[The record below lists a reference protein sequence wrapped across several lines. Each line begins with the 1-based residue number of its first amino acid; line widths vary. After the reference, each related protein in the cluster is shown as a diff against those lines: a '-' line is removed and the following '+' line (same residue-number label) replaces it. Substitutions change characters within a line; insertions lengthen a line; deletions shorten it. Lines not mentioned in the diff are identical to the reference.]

1 MCFGDVLGQ
10 DGAVK
15 VLKSRLAKGTAHDT
29 SYIFSGGAGR
39 GKTTLGRILGRSLL
53 CQHLTPEFE
62 PCNQCDN
69 CKDALS
75 ETSTILSE
83 MDAASRGTIEHTRAI
98 VDSLAFGV
106 QGASKRVYI
115 IDEVHRMGRDAQDV
129 LLKPIEDKQLVC
141 IFCTTEPEKI
151 RGPIRSRC
159 EEYKI
164 RKITRE
170 DVLKRMAWILD
181 REKVEFDPDAVLTV
195 IDHSGGH
202 VRDVINKLEMI
213 AQLGPLSVEAVRDN
227 LNLSAVSTYYR
238 ILLALGN
245 PTEAISLA
253 EEACDR
259 VGHEDVSEGIAE
271 AAMNAYRLAHKMEA
285 EFSYFDRDLATKV
298 YALYKD
304 QTLSL
309 AEYFL
314 RSYKVSRMALF
325 GDILACH
332 SGVPAKNL
340 DVPVMVS
347 LTVAPV
353 AGQRPA
359 HVAEVAPT
367 QASTAVPQEASV
379 PSVESSKA
387 LSNPTTALASASDT
401 SKQMVPDAKPLGSQA
416 QKLRSDKIGN
426 LGSGD
431 PQALTSIDVH
441 TVPIAPPRGHESPQ
455 IPRGAAVKEKFL
467 TSDEW
472 RLRFAQ
478 CLDAVSWGK

>member
-1 MCFGDVLGQ
+1 MWDVRYRPMCFGDVLGQ

-15 VLKSRLAKGTAHDT
+15 VLKSRLEKGTATDT

-39 GKTTLGRILGRSLL
+39 GKTTLARILGRSLL
-53 CQHLTPEFE
+53 CQQLTPESE

-75 ETSTILSE
+75 ETSSILSE

-106 QGASKRVYI
+106 QGASKKVYI

-181 REKVEFDPDAVLTV
+181 REKVEYEPDAILIV

-213 AQLGPLSVEAVRDN
+213 AQLGPVSVEAVRDN
-227 LNLSAVSTYYR
+227 LNLSAVSTYYQ

-245 PTEAISLA
+245 PSEAIRLA

-259 VGHEDVSEGIAE
+259 VGHEEVSEGLAE
-271 AAMNAYRLAHKMEA
+271 AAMNSYRLAHKMES
-285 EFSYFDRDLATKV
+285 EFSYFDRDLAIKV
-298 YALYKD
+298 YDTYKD
-304 QTLSL
+304 ATVRL

-314 RSYKVSRMALF
+314 RSYKVSRMSLF

-332 SGVPAKNL
+332 SGVPSPKAEAA
-340 DVPVMVS
+340 VTISV
-347 LTVAPV
+347 VAPV
-353 AGQRPA
+353 AP
-359 HVAEVAPT
+359 VAVSRAPEVSLTASSPGALVGDEPTPEPVTTAPVAPL
-367 QASTAVPQEASV
+367 QPAPSPQ
-379 PSVESSKA
+379 PMI
-387 LSNPTTALASASDT
+387 P
-401 SKQMVPDAKPLGSQA
+401 PPLGSN
-416 QKLRSDKIGN
+416 LRADKVGN

-431 PQALTSIDVH
+431 PEALTSIDVH
-441 TVPIAPPRGHESPQ
+441 TVPMDPPRGHEPT
-455 IPRGAAVKEKFL
+455 IPIRSAVSKEKFL
-467 TSDEW
+467 TADEW
-472 RLRFAQ
+472 KAKFAQ
-478 CLDAVSWGK
+478 RLEAASWGK

>member
-1 MCFGDVLGQ
+1 VWDVRYRPMCFGDVLGQ

-15 VLKSRLAKGTAHDT
+15 VLKSRLEKGTATDT

-39 GKTTLGRILGRSLL
+39 GKTTLARILGRSLL
-53 CQHLTPEFE
+53 CQQLTPESE

-69 CKDALS
+69 CRDALS
-75 ETSTILSE
+75 ETSSILSE

-106 QGASKRVYI
+106 QGASKKVYI

-170 DVLKRMAWILD
+170 DVLKRMAWILN
-181 REKVEFDPDAVLTV
+181 REKIEYEPDAILIV

-213 AQLGPLSVEAVRDN
+213 AQLGPVSVEAVRDN
-227 LNLSAVSTYYR
+227 LNLSAVSTYYQ

-245 PTEAISLA
+245 PSEAIRLA

-259 VGHEDVSEGIAE
+259 VGHEEVSEGLAE
-271 AAMNAYRLAHKMEA
+271 AAMNSYRLAHKMES
-285 EFSYFDRDLATKV
+285 EFSYFDRDLAIRV
-298 YALYKD
+298 YDAYKD
-304 QTLSL
+304 ATVRL

-314 RSYKVSRMALF
+314 RSYKVSRMSLF

-332 SGVPAKNL
+332 SGVPTPKSEAS
-340 DVPVMVS
+340 VTISVAAPV
-347 LTVAPV
+347 VAPV
-353 AGQRPA
+353 ASLPA
-359 HVAEVAPT
+359 SSPAALVGDEKTPEPVTSAPVAPS
-367 QASTAVPQEASV
+367 QPAPSPQPAT
-379 PSVESSKA
+379 P
-387 LSNPTTALASASDT
+387 P
-401 SKQMVPDAKPLGSQA
+401 PLGSN
-416 QKLRSDKIGN
+416 LRADKVGN

-431 PQALTSIDVH
+431 PEALTSIDIH
-441 TVPIAPPRGHESPQ
+441 TVPIDPPRGHEPE
-455 IPRGAAVKEKFL
+455 IPIRSAVSKEKFL
-467 TSDEW
+467 TADEW
-472 RLRFAQ
+472 KAKFSQRLEA
-478 CLDAVSWGK
+478 ASWGK

>member
-1 MCFGDVLGQ
+1 MWDVRYRPMCFGDVLGQ

-15 VLKSRLAKGTAHDT
+15 VLKSRLERGTASDT

-39 GKTTLGRILGRSLL
+39 GKTTLARILGRSLL
-53 CQHLTPEFE
+53 CQHLTPEYE

-75 ETSTILSE
+75 ETSSVLSE

-98 VDSLAFGV
+98 VDNLAFGV

-164 RKITRE
+164 RKITRD
-170 DVLKRMAWILD
+170 DVLKRMAWILE
-181 REKVEFDPDAVLTV
+181 REKVEYEPDAVLIV

-213 AQLGPLSVEAVRDN
+213 AQLGPVSVEAVRDN
-227 LNLSAVSTYYR
+227 LNISAVSSYYK

-245 PTEAISLA
+245 PVEAISLA

-259 VGHEDVSEGIAE
+259 VGHEEVSEGLAE

-285 EFSYFDRDLATKV
+285 EFSYFDRDLAAKV
-298 YALYKD
+298 YATYKD
-304 QTLSL
+304 QTLRL

-314 RSYKVSRMALF
+314 RSYKVSRMALL
-325 GDILACH
+325 GDLLACH
-332 SGVPAKNL
+332 SGVPVSQAEA
-340 DVPVMVS
+340 PVTIS
-347 LTVAPV
+347 LAVAPV
-353 AGQRPA
+353 ASFKAPEA
-359 HVAEVAPT
+359 TSAVTSIAAEK
-367 QASTAVPQEASV
+367 VPQPIPVSSLQPTVPAADTKSVASEK
-379 PSVESSKA
+379 PA
-387 LSNPTTALASASDT
+387 ALAQS
-401 SKQMVPDAKPLGSQA
+401 
-416 QKLRSDKIGN
+416 KLRADKVGN

-431 PQALTSIDVH
+431 PEALTSIDVH
-441 TVPIAPPRGHESPQ
+441 TVPMEPPRGRDVPQ
-455 IPRGAAVKEKFL
+455 PLRTVSTKERFL
-467 TSDEW
+467 TPEEW
-472 RLRFAQ
+472 KRKFAQ
-478 CLDAVSWGK
+478 RLEAASWGK